1 MSVGEVTNPMPRA
14 VPPRP
19 QARKQDA
26 QDPAGPRRASP
37 AVRRA
42 WPYSLAT
49 FVIFAVGWELFALTN
64 GGILIPTFTET
75 VVRLVEQ
82 VASPEVW
89 AAFLVSNQALAVGF
103 AFSLAIGLPTGLM
116 LGRFRRADRLL
127 DVYLDILLV
136 TPMAALLPIMVMITG
151 IGLTSRVL
159 IVVLFAVVYIIV
171 NTRAGVRQ
179 VPPSLIEMAQNMGAN
194 ERQVWRKILLPSALP
209 AIMTGVRLGLGRA
222 ITGMIIVELLMV
234 SVGMGG
240 LMIEYRAFF
249 DGASLYGMVF
259 IVVCEALLLITL
271 VKAIERRIIPYAQAP
286 KGLS

>member
-1 MSVGEVTNPMPRA
+1 MSPMSVTSVDSTGPAQSAGRWRRA
-14 VPPRP
+14 RT
-19 QARKQDA
+19 DG
-26 QDPAGPRRASP
+26 GPRRIVP
-37 AVRRA
+37 KDRRA
-42 WPYSLAT
+42 WPYSVLT
-49 FVIFAVGWELFALTN
+49 FILFAAAWEIFASQNV
-64 GGILIPTFTET
+64 GILIPTFSET
-75 VVRLVEQ
+75 VSTL
-82 VASPEVW
+82 ASQLTDPVVW
-89 AAFLVSNQALAVGF
+89 SAFVVSNQALVIGF
-103 AFSLAIGLPTGLM
+103 VASVAIGVPLGLL

-136 TPMAALLPIMVMITG
+136 MPMAALLPIMVMVTG

-159 IVVLFAVVYIIV
+159 IVILFAIVYIIV

-240 LMIEYRAFF
+240 LMIEYRAMFN
-249 DGASLYGMVF
+249 GGGLYGLVI
-259 IVVCEALLLITL
+259 IVVVEALVLISL
-271 VKAIERRIIPYAQAP
+271 VKMIERRIIPYARAP